1 MMERQMSDS
10 QNWSERWRSVMND
23 RGYTDAGE
31 SSTNKFRISRLEIDA
46 GRISASV
53 IDSTTGRDKREYSVV
68 VELPEWQDEQW
79 QNVIELLGRQA
90 LYAAQLLAGEFP
102 DELEILLREEGL
114 ALLPEENESIRV
126 TCSSD
131 AASSGAPNISRS
143 YVAAVVQ
150 NAGEMLDEDP
160 WLLLLLRGRRRQQV
174 LRALRRMRG
183 MNGDANGV
191 SLVSSTPQ
199 ILSSGGFQHL
209 YNGQH
214 EETTD
219 STEDAS
225 LEDGIDT
232 FWGSSR
238 VQEQFR
244 PYIVQPLADLI
255 LLRRLGPPAFSHANA
270 EVYDTLSD
278 IYHRVGEAGLALA
291 YAEDPP
297 ADDAI
302 SHADD

>member
-1 MMERQMSDS
+1 MMERQMSES

-53 IDSTTGRDKREYSVV
+53 IDSTIGRDKREYSVV

-114 ALLPEENESIRV
+114 PLLPEEHESIRV
-126 TCSSD
+126 TCSCD
-131 AASSGAPNISRS
+131 DASSGAPNMSRS

-191 SLVSSTPQ
+191 SLVSPTPQ
-199 ILSSGGFQHL
+199 VLSSGGFQQL
-209 YNGQH
+209 YSGQH
-214 EETTD
+214 EETPE

-238 VQEQFR
+238 VQEKFR

-278 IYHRVGEAGLALA
+278 IYHRVGEAALALA

-297 ADDAI
+297 ADDAV